1 MVNALISLSLRN
13 AKTVLLLAGAVLILA
28 GWLIPRMAVD
38 VFPELNA
45 PTVVIMTEAGGL
57 AADEVEQY
65 VTVPLE
71 AAINGMPGMHKLR
84 SSSALGLSI
93 VWAEFAWGEDITRV
107 RTQVAE
113 RLATAKES
121 LPPEAHAEIAPVT
134 SITGEAMLGQLG
146 HQHL

>member
-1 MVNALISLSLRN
+1 MFNALISLSLRH
-13 AKTVLLLAGAVLILA
+13 AKAVVLLAGALLVLA

-65 VTVPLE
+65 VTVPIE
-71 AAINGMPGMHKLR
+71 AAVNGLPGMRKLR

-93 VWAEFAWGEDITRV
+93 VWAEFDWGEDITRV
-107 RTQVAE
+107 RTQV
-113 RLATAKES
+113 S
-121 LPPEAHAEIAPVT
+121 
-134 SITGEAMLGQLG
+134 
-146 HQHL
+146 